1 MNAKPVLKYY
11 NGFQN
16 QVAMIS
22 GTASSQQWESRNGNC
37 NYVSLENYILYEKEK
52 FRGWEGKNAI

>member
-52 FRGWEGKNAI
+52 FRG